1 MSQLAG
7 NIMNESTNWEHYA
20 EESLTHDDY
29 GTRPTDIAAQLAAC
43 DRYIAD
49 HASGMVAYVALS
61 NTGRKR

>member
-1 MSQLAG
+1 
-7 NIMNESTNWEHYA
+7 MNESVNWEHYA

-49 HASGMVAYVALS
+49 HASHDANLEIAEES
-61 NTGRKR
+61 